1 MSTATTPAF
10 RLAVLGLVAA
20 LAGACSS
27 TSDTSPAERRAYE
40 QLATQ
45 RTLAD
50 LENARPG
57 ITPMLEHAP
66 GYAVFQTR
74 SAQIFE
80 AGEGIGFGVL
90 HDNAGGRDTFMR
102 VADLDTRRGK
112 DPREFR
118 AVFVFTDAKTL
129 ERCAAGGWEIGD
141 ALFLPGIDVYQLDGD
156 ELVVPP
162 DLARTRYFRDGP
174 ANRGR

>member
-1 MSTATTPAF
+1 MRTARIAAL
-10 RLAVLGLVAA
+10 RLAGLGLLAA
-20 LAGACSS
+20 LPGACSS
-27 TSDTSPAERRAYE
+27 TSATSPAERRAYE

-45 RTLAD
+45 RTLTD
-50 LENARPG
+50 LERARPG
-57 ITPMLEHAP
+57 ITPILGHAS

-74 SAQIFE
+74 SPELFD
-80 AGEGIGFGVL
+80 AGEGVGFGIL

-102 VADLDTRRGK
+102 VADLDARSGK
-112 DPREFR
+112 EPRELR
-118 AVFVFTDAKTL
+118 VVFVFTDAKTL
-129 ERCAAGGWEIGD
+129 ERCAAGGWEIGE